1 MTALGTAALLRCPFA
16 DVVCAVTSALAEQG
30 FGVLTEIDV
39 RATMKVKLGVDV
51 DPYVILGACNP
62 PLAHRALQADPSLG
76 LLLPCNVTVR
86 DTSDGVLIQAV
97 DPRIMVS
104 ASASP
109 DLMRVAEEA
118 AAKLEAAIAALGTL
132 EPRGERSSETEDSCS
147 CPPRI

>member
-1 MTALGTAALLRCPFA
+1 MALGTAALLRRPFA
-16 DVVCAVTSALAEQG
+16 DAVSAVTSALAEQG

-86 DTSDGVLIQAV
+86 ETSDGVLIQAV
-97 DPRIMVS
+97 DPRILVS
-104 ASASP
+104 ASANP
-109 DLMRVAEEA
+109 DLVRVAEEA
-118 AAKLEAAIAALGTL
+118 AAKLDAAIAALGTL
-132 EPRGERSSETEDSCS
+132 ESRGE
-147 CPPRI
+147 